1 MLDTISA
8 LRAHAINN
16 TLFAPASLRAAMDQ
30 MAFVQADPIRSPA
43 PAQDLI
49 LRHRVKNYRVGDL
62 DRKFESLGFEEDFFY
77 AYGFMP
83 QATWHLL
90 HPRVGG
96 PLTDLQRRVLAHVQ
110 KSEAVHPRDLEAH
123 FGSEREVN
131 AWGGFSKATTRALE
145 NLHRRGLLRVARRER
160 GVRIYSVPTKNRD
173 QLSEQHRAKELVL
186 LLVKIFEPLPV
197 KQLIRLPHS
206 KPASCKTGEVVS
218 ELLMSGDLIAH
229 SVNSVDYVT
238 RRLKKDLGPAPTVVR
253 ILSPFDP
260 LVWDR
265 VRFGLLWN
273 WDYRFEAYTPIAKRL
288 RGYYAM
294 PILWKDDVVGWAN
307 GRVQNGQLHFDI
319 GYAKAFAKSRQ
330 YKTELDEELER
341 FRHFM
346 MMQAT

>member
-16 TLFAPASLRAAMDQ
+16 TLFAPKSLRAAMEQ
-30 MAFVQADPIRSPA
+30 MGFVQADPIRSPA

-62 DRKFESLGFEEDFFY
+62 DRKFESLDFEEDFFY

-83 QATWHLL
+83 KATWHLL
-90 HPRVGG
+90 HPRVSG
-96 PLTDLQRRVLAHVQ
+96 PLTDLQRQVLAHVQ
-110 KSEAVHPRDLEAH
+110 KGQAVHPRDLELH

-160 GVRIYSVPTKNRD
+160 GVRIYSEPTQKRD
-173 QLSEQHRAKELVL
+173 ELSEQHRAKELVM
-186 LLVKIFEPLPV
+186 LLVKIFEPLPMRN
-197 KQLIRLPHS
+197 LIRLPHS
-206 KPASCKTGEVVS
+206 KPASSNTRDIVS
-218 ELLMSGDLIAH
+218 ELLKSGELIPH
-229 SVNSVDYVT
+229 SVNSIEYVT
-238 RRLKKDLGPAPTVVR
+238 RPLKKDLGPAPNVVR
-253 ILSPFDP
+253 ILAPFDP

-265 VRFGLLWN
+265 ARFRLFWN
-273 WDYRFEAYTPIAKRL
+273 WDYRFEAYTPVAKRI

-307 GRVQNGQLHFDI
+307 VRVHNGKLHFDI
-319 GYAKAFAKSRQ
+319 GYEKKFAKSRE
-330 YKTELDEELER
+330 YKTELDNELER
-341 FRHFM
+341 FREFM

>member
-16 TLFAPASLRAAMDQ
+16 TLFAPKSLRASMEQ
-30 MAFVQADPIRSPA
+30 LGFVQADPIRSPA

-49 LRHRVKNYRVGDL
+49 LRHRVKNYHLGDL
-62 DRKFESLGFEEDFFY
+62 DRKFESLGFEEDYFY

-83 QATWHLL
+83 EATWHLL
-90 HPRVGG
+90 HPRVSG
-96 PLTDLQRRVLAHVQ
+96 PLTDMQRRVLAHVQ
-110 KSEAVHPRDLEAH
+110 KSEAVHPRDLELH

-160 GVRIYSVPTKNRD
+160 GVRIYSEATQKRD
-173 QLSEQHRAKELVL
+173 ELSEQHRAKELVL

-206 KPASCKTGEVVS
+206 KPASSKTRDVVS
-218 ELLMSGDLIAH
+218 ELLKSGELITH
-229 SVNSVDYVT
+229 SGNSVEYVT
-238 RRLKKDLGPAPTVVR
+238 RPIKKDLGPAPNVVR
-253 ILSPFDP
+253 ILAPFDP

-273 WDYRFEAYTPIAKRL
+273 WDYRFEAYTPIAKRV

-307 GRVQNGQLHFDI
+307 VTVQNGQLQFDI
-319 GYAKAFAKSRQ
+319 GYEKKFAKSRE
-330 YKTELDEELER
+330 YKTELDAELER
-341 FRHFM
+341 FREFM
-346 MMQAT
+346 NLP

>member
-16 TLFAPASLRAAMDQ
+16 TLFAPKSLRAAMEQ
-30 MAFVQADPIRSPA
+30 MGFVQADPIRSPA

-62 DRKFESLGFEEDFFY
+62 DRKFESLGLEEDYFY
-77 AYGFMP
+77 AYGFIP
-83 QATWHLL
+83 EATWHLL
-90 HPRVGG
+90 HPEARG
-96 PLTDLQRRVLAHVQ
+96 PLTDLQKRVLAHVE
-110 KSEAVHPRDLEAH
+110 KNEAVHPRDLELH

-160 GVRIYSVPTKNRD
+160 GVRIYSVPTQKRNH
-173 QLSEQHRAKELVL
+173 LSERDRAKELVL
-186 LLVKIFEPLPV
+186 LLVKIFEPIPV

-206 KPASCKTGEVVS
+206 KPASSKTREVVT
-218 ELLMSGDLIAH
+218 ELLASGELISH
-229 SVNSVDYVT
+229 WVNSVEYVT
-238 RRLKKDLGPAPTVVR
+238 RPLKKEPGSAPNMVR
-253 ILSPFDP
+253 ILAPFDP

-273 WDYRFEAYTPIAKRL
+273 WDYRFEAYTPVAKRV

-307 GRVQNGQLHFDI
+307 ISVQNGQLHFDT
-319 GYAKAFAKSRQ
+319 GYEKKFAKSRE
-330 YKTELDEELER
+330 YKTELDNELDR
-341 FRHFM
+341 FRDFM
-346 MMQAT
+346 ML